1 MEVILSIDA
10 GTTGVRSMLVD
21 KQGSIVGSS
30 YKEFPQYFPDS
41 GLVEHDPM

>member
-21 KQGSIVGSS
+21 RQGSIVMSS
-30 YKEFPQYFPDS
+30 YREFSQ
-41 GLVEHDPM
+41 